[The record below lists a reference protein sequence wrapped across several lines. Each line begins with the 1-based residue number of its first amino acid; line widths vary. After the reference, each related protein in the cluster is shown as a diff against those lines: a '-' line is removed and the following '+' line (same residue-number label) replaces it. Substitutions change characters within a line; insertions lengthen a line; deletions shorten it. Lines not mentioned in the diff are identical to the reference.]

1 MSGAV
6 ALLLASRAAVAG
18 AAVRSRAGLDV
29 VAARVER
36 VVLVVVITMDRGVGI
51 VAVGCHGERGLVG
64 IDVLRGAAATN
75 TVVTRELA
83 VELVVL
89 EAVDAEKCRPGE
101 EETDKEAQANDG
113 LALAAGGAAQVS
125 RVVRRLRGKCR
136 EPDDGV
142 DGVDSDHDMGLGQ
155 VSCSWGPGRPYEV
168 DPCWYREEK
177 LRWRDK
183 SFVSLFCCAHSN
195 DC

>member
-36 VVLVVVITMDRGVGI
+36 VVLVVVITVDRGVGI

-89 EAVDAEKCRPGE
+89 EAVDAEKCRAGE

-113 LALAAGGAAQVS
+113 LALAAGGAAQMES
-125 RVVRRLRGKCR
+125 TPIMTWGSARCRVRGA
-136 EPDDGV
+136 
-142 DGVDSDHDMGLGQ
+142 LGA
-155 VSCSWGPGRPYEV
+155 PMR
-168 DPCWYREEK
+168 
-177 LRWRDK
+177 
-183 SFVSLFCCAHSN
+183 
-195 DC
+195 